1 MFFAFTNLGS
11 ARCHPPE
18 RICPVPV
25 LSLRSRCPPA
35 ECSGATHRNVRN
47 TDTGA
52 THRDG
57 SARCLSFLC
66 DPGAPEQNAPVPPT
80 VMPGT
85 PIRVPP
91 TGVAPESGGLLRKV
105 PVPCTVP
112 CSPHVDAGCFRNAT
126 KPLVWGTG
134 LPGAT
139 HWNARNRFRNTNACR
154 CGPSGRR
161 VSTGLV
167 PADRLQRFR

>member
-1 MFFAFTNLGS
+1 MQLSRG
-11 ARCHPPE
+11 CGEHG
-18 RICPVPV
+18 ICPVPPTGTD
-25 LSLRSRCPPA
+25 LP
-35 ECSGATHRNVRN
+35 GATHWN
-47 TDTGA
+47 
-52 THRDG
+52 
-57 SARCLSFLC
+57 
-66 DPGAPEQNAPVPPT
+66 APEQNAPVPPT

-91 TGVAPESGGLLRKV
+91 TGVAPESAVRFVKCLSRARCPVVRTLTPDVSEMQLRRGCGEQVCSV
-105 PVPCTVP
+105 PPT
-112 CSPHVDAGCFRNAT
+112 
-126 KPLVWGTG
+126 GTD